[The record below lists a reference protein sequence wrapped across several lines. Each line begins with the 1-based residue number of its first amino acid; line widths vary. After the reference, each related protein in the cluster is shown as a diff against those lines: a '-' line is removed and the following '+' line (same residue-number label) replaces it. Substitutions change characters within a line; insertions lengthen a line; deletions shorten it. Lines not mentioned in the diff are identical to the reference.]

1 MFIGISL
8 AKHSP
13 GLHWKLHPY
22 VQERLFGSI
31 PAVCV
36 PLAVLFTVSGFAL
49 KKKKTQKNRT
59 KQALVLGRNWQ
70 NAVKPGEAGAA
81 GGTEELPRAVFSR
94 LAPQQREPVWCRGL
108 EQELQRAEDST
119 RHWAVLCFN
128 AVICCRD
135 EDAAA

>member
-36 PLAVLFTVSGFAL
+36 PLAVLFTVSVFAL
-49 KKKKTQKNRT
+49 KKKTTQKKNQNKASPGFRQKLAKCSKARGGWSCGGNRRIAQSGIFT
-59 KQALVLGRNWQ
+59 LGAAAAGARVVQ
-70 NAVKPGEAGAA
+70 RSGAGAA
-81 GGTEELPRAVFSR
+81 AR
-94 LAPQQREPVWCRGL
+94 RGQHEAL
-108 EQELQRAEDST
+108 G
-119 RHWAVLCFN
+119 CFML
-128 AVICCRD
+128 
-135 EDAAA
+135 